1 MAISTTVLDNRFTNK
16 TIKDTDTDETATVDI
31 TGTSGSVYYVQISAG
46 GTAAVNYFK
55 IYDTNGV
62 VVGTSDPIFQI
73 KVPASTTKE
82 CVISGGMP
90 FTTALSFATVTAG
103 GTAGT
108 TGPSS
113 ATVTATIITS

>member
-31 TGTSGSVYYVQISAG
+31 TGASGSVYYVQISAG
-46 GTAAVNYFK
+46 GTSAVNYFK

-108 TGPSS
+108 TGPSG